1 MKLKGIERQIEQRI
15 SNFNK
20 KSYSQSNFGD
30 KRKKCLCSSYYMSN
44 NCKNDY
50 QASFRVQEKKNFY
63 IITSENII
71 TKDMTIKGFKRRL
84 VYTIRKK
91 DLNHV

>member
-1 MKLKGIERQIEQRI
+1 
-15 SNFNK
+15 
-20 KSYSQSNFGD
+20 
-30 KRKKCLCSSYYMSN
+30 MSN